1 MIKEKLVII
10 IILSFNK
17 KEDTLNCLRSVED
30 LDYQSFEV
38 IVVEN
43 GSADR
48 SLEEIKTK
56 YPFIHLVESKTN
68 LGVAGGRNLGIRYAE
83 NFDYQYILFLDNDAL
98 IEKSALQEMVT
109 FYNAAKNIG
118 IVTPK
123 CYFMNKPNTIAYA
136 GGLSANLFTGKIA
149 DIGSGQEDKGQFNE
163 SFFVDASG
171 GLFLT
176 SKEIINEVGLFDE
189 RFNPYGWEDVD
200 FSLRVRKKGYKIF
213 FNPNAIFYHKGGK
226 KSRLKIAADYER
238 AKAKNY
244 LYLLKKHSNIFQ
256 LFTLSFVLPFRIL
269 GIIVQG
275 LLNGN
280 FQLLLNQFKGFFGYL
295 KNE

>member
-1 MIKEKLVII
+1 M
-10 IILSFNK
+10 
-17 KEDTLNCLRSVED
+17 
-30 LDYQSFEV
+30 DYAPFEV

-43 GSADR
+43 GSTDG

-56 YPFIHLVESKTN
+56 YPSIHLLESKIN
-68 LGVAGGRNLGIRYAE
+68 LGVAGGRNLGIMHAE
-83 NFDYQYILFLDNDAL
+83 KFKFQYLLFLDNDAL
-98 IEKSALQEMVT
+98 IEKNALNEMVN
-109 FYNAAKNIG
+109 FFNVKQNVG

-136 GGLSANLFTGKIA
+136 GGLSVNLFSGKIT

-176 SKEIINEVGLFDE
+176 SRKIINQIGLFDE

-200 FSLRVRKKGYKIF
+200 YSLRVRKKGYKIF

-226 KSRLKIAADYER
+226 KSRLKIASDYER

-244 LYLLKKHSNIFQ
+244 LYLLKKHSNILQ

-275 LLNGN
+275 LLHGN
-280 FQLLLNQFKGFFGYL
+280 FKLLLNQFKGFFGYL
-295 KNE
+295 KNEWSEK